1 MFPTVVAP
9 VCSGPQGIPT
19 AGRVSTPAP
28 GDVDDVGV
36 GTLVVDALVVGGL
49 VVCRGDGALVVTA
62 VVVVGDG
69 GVLTGGLIV
78 GDGGAVTTGGG
89 TALGGGRGAGAIGVT
104 EDVGSTFVGVSW
116 DSDAD
121 RR

>member
-9 VCSGPQGIPT
+9 VWLGPQGMPI
-19 AGRVSTPAP
+19 AGRLSTPAA
-28 GDVDDVGV
+28 GGVDDVGV
-36 GTLVVDALVVGGL
+36 GTLVVVAFVVGGA
-49 VVCRGDGALVVTA
+49 VVFGDEGGLVTA

-69 GVLTGGLIV
+69 GVLAVGLIV
-78 GDGGAVTTGGG
+78 GGGGAVMTGGG
-89 TALGGGRGAGAIGVT
+89 VALAGGRGAGAIGAT